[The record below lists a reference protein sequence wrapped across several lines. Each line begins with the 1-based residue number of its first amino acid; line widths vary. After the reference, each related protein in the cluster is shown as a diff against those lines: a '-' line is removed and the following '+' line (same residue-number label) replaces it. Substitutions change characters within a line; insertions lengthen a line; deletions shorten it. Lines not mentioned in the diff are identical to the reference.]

1 MNHSNGGSDDRPPQ
15 PLVSQPSELPTG
27 IPTSAQRLPANSG
40 LNPALTFDRFVVGQ
54 SNQEALDA
62 AKSMMNGVGEMEGVL
77 IIHGGVGLGKTHL
90 LHAIGNQFRQGHLNR
105 TVYCSSAERFMRE
118 WLWSI
123 ATPQK
128 AAALRQQYK
137 HVDLLLID
145 DIQFLSPEQKIQ
157 EEFFHLLDC
166 LNERGQR
173 LVCTCDRLPQFLRE
187 FWDSP
192 DSLAQRHTVEICA
205 PEFDLRV
212 SILKQKLKERES
224 GPVPLKVLR
233 YLAKHLTQHIRQ
245 LEGALNRLMA
255 EVRLGSPLTL
265 QVAHHVLENR
275 TPDRPPPDTITLEHI
290 QETVARYFHLT
301 LSDLCSRKRER
312 RFVLPRQVGMYLAR
326 QLTSLSLKEIHQGFG
341 QSRTT
346 VVRSCLRIETLLKE
360 DLVLSQSIEALTAEL
375 TRPQHLRQ
383 D

>member
-1 MNHSNGGSDDRPPQ
+1 MNHSNGDSDNRSPQ
-15 PLVSQPSELPTG
+15 PLVSHPSELPAG
-27 IPTSAQRLPANSG
+27 IATSAQRLPANSG

-54 SNQEALDA
+54 SNQEAFDS
-62 AKSMMNGVGEMEGVL
+62 AKNMTNGAGEMEEVL

-90 LHAIGNQFRQGHLNR
+90 LHAVGNQFRQGHLNR

-118 WLWSI
+118 WLWAI

-137 HVDLLLID
+137 QVDLLLID

-157 EEFFHLLDC
+157 EEFFHLLNC
-166 LNERGQR
+166 LNERGQQ
-173 LVCTCDRLPQFLRE
+173 LVCTCDRLPQFLKE
-187 FWDSP
+187 YWDSP
-192 DSLAQRHTVEICA
+192 NSLTQGHTVEICV

-224 GPVPLKVLR
+224 RPVPLKVLR
-233 YLAKHLTQHIRQ
+233 YLAKHLTEHIRQ

-255 EVRLGSPLTL
+255 EVHLGSPLTL
-265 QVAHHVLENR
+265 QVAHHVLESK

-290 QETVARYFHLT
+290 QEAVARYFHLT
-301 LSDLCSRKRER
+301 LSELCSRKRGR
-312 RFVLPRQVGMYLAR
+312 RFVLPRQVGMYLTR
-326 QLTSLSLKEIHQGFG
+326 QLTSLSLKEINQGFG
-341 QSRTT
+341 QSRAT
-346 VVRSCLRIETLLKE
+346 VVRSCQRIETLLKE

-375 TRPQHLRQ
+375 TCPQHLRE

>member
-1 MNHSNGGSDDRPPQ
+1 MNHPNGDSDDRSTQ
-15 PLVSQPSELPTG
+15 PLVSHPSELPTG

-40 LNPALTFDRFVVGQ
+40 LNPTLTFERFVVGQ
-54 SNQEALDA
+54 SNQDAFDA
-62 AKSMMNGVGEMEGVL
+62 AKSLTNGVGEMEGVL

-90 LHAIGNQFRQGHLNR
+90 LHAIGNQFREGHLNR

-118 WLWSI
+118 WLRSI

-157 EEFFHLLDC
+157 EEFFHLLHS
-166 LNERGQR
+166 LNERDQR
-173 LVCTCDRLPQFLRE
+173 LVCTCDRLPQFLKE

-192 DSLAQRHTVEICA
+192 DSPAQRRTVEICA

-212 SILKQKLKERES
+212 SILKQKLKERDS
-224 GPVPLKVLR
+224 RPVPLKVLR

-265 QVAHHVLENR
+265 QAVHHVLENK
-275 TPDRPPPDTITLEHI
+275 TPDRPPPETVTLEHI

-301 LSDLCSRKRER
+301 LSDLCSRKRGR
-312 RFVLPRQVGMYLAR
+312 RYVLPRQVGMYLAR
-326 QLTSLSLKEIHQGFG
+326 QLTTLSLKEINQGFG
-341 QSRTT
+341 QSRAT
-346 VVRSCLRIETLLKE
+346 VVRSCQRIETLLKE

-375 TRPQHLRQ
+375 TRPQDLRE

>member
-1 MNHSNGGSDDRPPQ
+1 MNHSNGGSDDC
-15 PLVSQPSELPTG
+15 PLQSLASQPSELPTSM
-27 IPTSAQRLPANSG
+27 PTSAPRIPANSG

-54 SNQEALDA
+54 SNQEAHDA
-62 AKSMMNGVGEMEGVL
+62 AKNMTNGVGKGDGSL

-90 LHAIGNQFRQGHLNR
+90 LHAIGNQFRRGHLNR
-105 TVYCSSAERFMRE
+105 TVYCSSAEQLMRE
-118 WLWSI
+118 WLRSI
-123 ATPQK
+123 AAPRK
-128 AAALRQQYK
+128 AAALRQQYE

-145 DIQFLSPEQKIQ
+145 DIQFLSPEQEIQ
-157 EEFFHLLDC
+157 EEFFHLLNC

-173 LVCTCDRLPQFLRE
+173 LACTCDSLPQFLQD
-187 FWDSP
+187 FWDSSNSP
-192 DSLAQRHTVEICA
+192 TQGHIVEMCA

-224 GPVPLKVLR
+224 GPVPLKILR

-255 EVRLGSPLTL
+255 EVRLGTPLTL
-265 QVAHHVLENR
+265 QAVHYVLENR
-275 TPDRPPPDTITLEHI
+275 TPDRPPPDTIALEHI

-326 QLTSLSLKEIHQGFG
+326 QLTTLSLKEIHQGFG
-341 QSRTT
+341 QSRAT
-346 VVRSCLRIETLLKE
+346 VVRSCQRIETLLKE

-375 TRPQHLRQ
+375 TRPQPLREN
-383 D
+383 

>member
-1 MNHSNGGSDDRPPQ
+1 MNHSNGDSDNRSLQ
-15 PLVSQPSELPTG
+15 PLVSPPSELPTG
-27 IPTSAQRLPANSG
+27 IPTSVQRLPASTG
-40 LNPALTFDRFVVGQ
+40 LNPTLTFDRFVVGQ
-54 SNQEALDA
+54 SNQEAFDA
-62 AKSMMNGVGEMEGVL
+62 AKSMMNEAGEMEGVL
-77 IIHGGVGLGKTHL
+77 VIHGGVGLGKTHL

-105 TVYCSSAERFMRE
+105 TVYCSSAERFMSE
-118 WLWSI
+118 WLRSI

-137 HVDLLLID
+137 QVDLLLID

-157 EEFFHLLDC
+157 EEFFHLLNC

-173 LVCTCDRLPQFLRE
+173 LVCTCDRLPQFLKE
-187 FWDSP
+187 FWDSSNSP
-192 DSLAQRHTVEICA
+192 RQGHTVEICV

-224 GPVPLKVLR
+224 RPVPLKVLR
-233 YLAKHLTQHIRQ
+233 YLAKHLTEHIRQ

-265 QVAHHVLENR
+265 QAVHHVLESK

-290 QETVARYFHLT
+290 QEAVARYFHLT
-301 LSDLCSRKRER
+301 LSDLCSRKRGR
-312 RFVLPRQVGMYLAR
+312 RFVLPRQVGMYLTR
-326 QLTSLSLKEIHQGFG
+326 QLTSLSLKEINQGFG
-341 QSRTT
+341 QSRAT
-346 VVRSCLRIETLLKE
+346 VVRSCQRIETLLKE

-375 TRPQHLRQ
+375 TRPQHLRE

>member
-1 MNHSNGGSDDRPPQ
+1 MNHSNGGNDGRPSQ
-15 PLVSQPSELPTG
+15 PTVSQPSELPTS

-54 SNQEALDA
+54 SNQEAFDA
-62 AKSMMNGVGEMEGVL
+62 AKSMMNGVGEVEGVL
-77 IIHGGVGLGKTHL
+77 VIHGGVGLGKTHL

-118 WLWSI
+118 WLRSI

-128 AAALRQQYK
+128 AAALRQHYK
-137 HVDLLLID
+137 HIDLLLID

-157 EEFFHLLDC
+157 EELFHLLNC

-173 LVCTCDRLPQFLRE
+173 LVFTCDHLPQFLKE
-187 FWDSP
+187 FWGSP
-192 DSLAQRHTVEICA
+192 NSLTQRHAIEICA

-212 SILKQKLKERES
+212 SILKQKLKERDS

-265 QVAHHVLENR
+265 QAAHHVLENK

-301 LSDLCSRKRER
+301 LSDLCSRKRGR
-312 RFVLPRQVGMYLAR
+312 RFVLPRQVGMYLTR
-326 QLTSLSLKEIHQGFG
+326 RLTSLSLKEIHQGFG
-341 QSRTT
+341 QSRAT
-346 VVRSCLRIETLLKE
+346 VVRSCQRIETLLEE

-375 TRPQHLRQ
+375 THPQHPHE

>member
-1 MNHSNGGSDDRPPQ
+1 MNHSNGDSDDRSPQ
-15 PLVSQPSELPTG
+15 PSVSHPSELPTG
-27 IPTSAQRLPANSG
+27 IPTSVQRLPASTG
-40 LNPALTFDRFVVGQ
+40 LNPTLTFDRFVVGQ
-54 SNQEALDA
+54 SNQEAFDA
-62 AKSMMNGVGEMEGVL
+62 AKTMMNGAGEMEGVL
-77 IIHGGVGLGKTHL
+77 VIHGGVGLGKTHL

-105 TVYCSSAERFMRE
+105 TVYCSSAERFMSE
-118 WLWSI
+118 WLRSI

-157 EEFFHLLDC
+157 EEFFHLLNG
-166 LNERGQR
+166 LNERDQR
-173 LVCTCDRLPQFLRE
+173 LVCTCDRLPQFLKE

-192 DSLAQRHTVEICA
+192 NSPRQGHTVEICV

-224 GPVPLKVLR
+224 RPVPLKVLR
-233 YLAKHLTQHIRQ
+233 YLAKHLTEHIRQ

-265 QVAHHVLENR
+265 QAVHHVLESK

-290 QETVARYFHLT
+290 QEAVARYFHLT
-301 LSDLCSRKRER
+301 LSDLCSRKRGR
-312 RFVLPRQVGMYLAR
+312 RFVLPRQVGMYLTR
-326 QLTSLSLKEIHQGFG
+326 QLTSLSLKEINQGFG
-341 QSRTT
+341 QSRAT
-346 VVRSCLRIETLLKE
+346 VVRSCQRIETLLKE

-375 TRPQHLRQ
+375 TRPQHLRE